1 MLASLAE
8 ALRVLSVLLSP
19 YIPEGS
25 AKALEALGSPDL
37 SLAGARLRQAHAG
50 APGRG
55 TPAAVPQALTA
66 GSSGDDRRQAVGGV
80 DQLVELGGELR
91 SRGTVVGHQRVV
103 IGAQVG
109 Q

>member
-25 AKALEALGSPDL
+25 TKALEALGSPDL
-37 SLAGARLRQAHAG
+37 SLAGAGFAKHTLARPVAELA
-50 APGRG
+50 
-55 TPAAVPQALTA
+55 AAVPQALRA

-91 SRGTVVGHQRVV
+91 SRRTV
-103 IGAQVG
+103 AATNSS
-109 Q
+109 